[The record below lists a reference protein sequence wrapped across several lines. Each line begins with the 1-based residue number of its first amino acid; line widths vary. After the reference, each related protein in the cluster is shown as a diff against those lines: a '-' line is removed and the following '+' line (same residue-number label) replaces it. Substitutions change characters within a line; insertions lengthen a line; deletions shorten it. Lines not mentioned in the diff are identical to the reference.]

1 MCCHNSLQA
10 HFVRMESLLQSLS
23 THYTKPTAGRRVTF
37 AAKAEKTTTTPENTS
52 SDIQCESDTP
62 HEEGESIRTQNSE
75 RSEVVDERLLVPE
88 EARDERQGGEHVKK
102 TEELTLTT
110 RKSFLRPAIACLCAH
125 CIVTIVKKRSIEH
138 CTLLCVAL
146 RLYGEGETV
155 VRVGGDNHVRVL
167 RKSLRTGGHIEG
179 MVAEGQEAAE
189 GEGEERGG
197 EGEGGKPSVT
207 EVVLQLSDCLLGTID
222 ETVISGCDPQ
232 LTEGVVSSILL
243 LLEIEGVA
251 TEAVTDFL
259 DQLVQVKIPTGND
272 VITSFSFIL

>member
-1 MCCHNSLQA
+1 M
-10 HFVRMESLLQSLS
+10 RMESLLQSLS

-52 SDIQCESDTP
+52 GDIQCESDTP
-62 HEEGESIRTQNSE
+62 HEEGESIRTQDSE
-75 RSEVVDERLLVPE
+75 RSEVVDERSLVPE
-88 EARDERQGGEHVKK
+88 EARDERQRGEHAKK
-102 TEELTLTT
+102 TEELLTT

-155 VRVGGDNHVRVL
+155 VSVGGDNHVRIL
-167 RKSLRTGGHIEG
+167 RKSLRTGHIEG
-179 MVAEGQEAAE
+179 MVAEGQEG

-207 EVVLQLSDCLLGTID
+207 EVVLQLSDCLLGAID

-272 VITSFSFIL
+272 VVTSSFSFIL